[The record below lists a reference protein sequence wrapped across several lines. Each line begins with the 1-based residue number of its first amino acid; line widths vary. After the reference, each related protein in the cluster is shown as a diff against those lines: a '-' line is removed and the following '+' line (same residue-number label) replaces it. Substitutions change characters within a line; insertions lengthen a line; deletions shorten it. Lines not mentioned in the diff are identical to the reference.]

1 MTPFERVG
9 GSAQAL
15 VCATG
20 ESPTWSAGEGAFYWV
35 DIPARRIWRLD
46 ANSGALRHW
55 ESHEMTACVAVKEGG
70 GLIAGMESGIFSLA
84 LGEGPQA
91 EATLLAAPDT
101 LGPGKRF
108 NDGRTDRQGRF
119 WSGTMFMDMAAAQAV
134 GQLYRYDGSL
144 SQPVVSGLLTQN
156 GLAWSPDGRTMYLS
170 DSHPQ
175 SQMIWAFDFDTETG
189 TPSNQRVF
197 VDMKQYP
204 GRPDGAAMDADG
216 CYWICG
222 NDAGCILR
230 FTPEG
235 KLDRRIDV
243 PMTKPSMCAF
253 GGDDLRTL
261 LVTSIVPGQPQPGEL
276 AGAVIT
282 LRPGV
287 QGLSDTPFLIH

>member
-1 MTPFERVG
+1 
-9 GSAQAL
+9 
-15 VCATG
+15 
-20 ESPTWSAGEGAFYWV
+20 
-35 DIPARRIWRLD
+35 
-46 ANSGALRHW
+46 
-55 ESHEMTACVAVKEGG
+55 
-70 GLIAGMESGIFSLA
+70 
-84 LGEGPQA
+84 
-91 EATLLAAPDT
+91 
-101 LGPGKRF
+101 
-108 NDGRTDRQGRF
+108 
-119 WSGTMFMDMAAAQAV
+119 
-134 GQLYRYDGSL
+134 
-144 SQPVVSGLLTQN
+144 
-156 GLAWSPDGRTMYLS
+156 MYLS
-170 DSHPQ
+170 DSHPR
-175 SQMIWAFDFDTETG
+175 SQQIWAFDFDTETG

-197 VDMKQYP
+197 VDMNQYP

-261 LVTSIVPGQPQPGEL
+261 LVTSIVPGQPQAGEL

-287 QGLSDTPFLIH
+287 QGVADAPFKPKA